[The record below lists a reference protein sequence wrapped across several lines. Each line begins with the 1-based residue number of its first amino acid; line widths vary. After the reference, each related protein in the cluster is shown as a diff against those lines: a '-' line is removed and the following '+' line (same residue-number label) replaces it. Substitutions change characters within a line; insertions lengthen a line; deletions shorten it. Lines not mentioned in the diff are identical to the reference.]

1 MRKRFSQELYDRDD
15 FAKELV
21 INYLKARGYTAWV
34 NENQYGIDVMAEKD
48 DDLFEIEVEVKHNWK
63 GKDFPYDS
71 VHFSERKRKFI
82 KPSAFN
88 VFWMLNDDW
97 SWALLIDG
105 LQMSEAPTIVKDTI
119 YTEAERFISVPVSQA
134 RLLRMV

>member
-1 MRKRFSQELYDRDD
+1 MRKKFSQSLYDRDD

-21 INYLKARGYTAWV
+21 IQFLIQNNFRAWV
-34 NENQYGIDVMAEKD
+34 NEDQYGIDVIAERGND
-48 DDLFEIEVEVKHNWK
+48 RWEIEVEVKHNWR

-71 VHFSERKRKFI
+71 VHFAARKKKFV
-82 KPSAFN
+82 KPSKFN

-97 SWALLIDG
+97 SYALLIDG

-119 YTEAERFISVPVSQA
+119 YTENEEFIAVPIAQAELV
-134 RLLRMV
+134 RMC

>member
-1 MRKRFSQELYDRDD
+1 MKKKFSQELYDRDD

-21 INYLKARGYTAWV
+21 IRFLQQNSFIAWV
-34 NENQYGIDVMAEKD
+34 NEDQYGIDVIAEKD
-48 DDLFEIEVEVKHNWK
+48 GDVFEIEVEVKHNWK
-63 GKDFPYDS
+63 GRDFPYDS

-82 KPSAFN
+82 KPSKFN

-105 LQMSEAPTIVKDTI
+105 LQMSEAPVIVKDTI
-119 YTEAERFISVPVSQA
+119 YTTNEKFIAVPIDQAELV
-134 RLLRMV
+134 RMC

>member
-1 MRKRFSQELYDRDD
+1 MKKRFSQELYDRDD

-21 INYLKARGYTAWV
+21 IRFLQQNSFIAWV
-34 NENQYGIDVMAEKD
+34 NEDQYGIDVIAEKD
-48 DDLFEIEVEVKHNWK
+48 GDVFEIEVEVKHNWK
-63 GKDFPYDS
+63 GRDFPYDS

-82 KPSAFN
+82 KPSKFN

-105 LQMSEAPTIVKDTI
+105 LQMSEAPVIVKDTI
-119 YTEAERFISVPVSQA
+119 YTTNEKFIAVPIDQAELV
-134 RLLRMV
+134 RMC

>member
-1 MRKRFSQELYDRDD
+1 MKKRFSQELYDRDD

-21 INYLKARGYTAWV
+21 IRFLQQNSFIAWV
-34 NENQYGIDVMAEKD
+34 NEDQYGIDVIAEKD
-48 DDLFEIEVEVKHNWK
+48 GDVFEIEVEVKHNWK

-82 KPSAFN
+82 KPSKFN

-105 LQMSEAPTIVKDTI
+105 LQMSEAPVIVKDTI
-119 YTEAERFISVPVSQA
+119 YTTNEKFIAVPIDQAELV
-134 RLLRMV
+134 RMC

>member
-1 MRKRFSQELYDRDD
+1 MRKKFSQSLYDRDD

-21 INYLKARGYTAWV
+21 IQFLIQNNFRAWV
-34 NENQYGIDVMAEKD
+34 NEDQYGIDVIAERGD
-48 DDLFEIEVEVKHNWK
+48 DRWEIEVEVKHNWR

-71 VHFSERKRKFI
+71 VHFAARKKKFV
-82 KPSAFN
+82 KPSKFN

-97 SWALLIDG
+97 SYALLIDG

-119 YTEAERFISVPVSQA
+119 YTENEEFIAVPIAQAELV
-134 RLLRMV
+134 RMC

>member
-1 MRKRFSQELYDRDD
+1 MRKKFSQSLYDRDD

-21 INYLKARGYTAWV
+21 IQFLIQNNFRAWV
-34 NENQYGIDVMAEKD
+34 NEDQYGIDVIAERD
-48 DDLFEIEVEVKHNWK
+48 DDRWEIEVEVKHNWK

-71 VHFSERKRKFI
+71 VHFAARKKKFV
-82 KPSAFN
+82 KPSKFN

-97 SWALLIDG
+97 SYALLIDG

-119 YTEAERFISVPVSQA
+119 YTENEEFIAVPIAQAELV
-134 RLLRMV
+134 RMC